1 MFQTQGQQSS
11 SPMDYKQTNL
21 IYKGTSSVVDGV
33 FTFSFIVPQDIDYNF
48 DFGRISYYAFDEFSN
63 ADKGW
68 NESFVVG
75 GISSDEIFDDIIPI
89 ELYEWQQFVSG

>member
-1 MFQTQGQQSS
+1 
-11 SPMDYKQTNL
+11 MDYKKQTNL

-63 ADKGW
+63 ADASGW

-75 GISSDEIFDDIIPI
+75 GISSDEIFDDLSLIHI
-89 ELYEWQQFVSG
+89 